1 MKGKLTAVFLAALFP
16 ILLAAAGPVYA
27 GGFYLNPSLGVAI
40 PTEGDKSPSVGVGV
54 DVGYEFTSWLAAGL
68 GYRYLHDTGVED
80 LEATHL
86 YEGTVTIFKRLVV
99 VTPYVRAGAGAY
111 TMTFDTRDSMTKALF
126 NIGAG
131 LALHPI
137 PFVGLTAGVTYHVLA
152 GAVDFFEPMVT
163 FGFSLGK

>member
-1 MKGKLTAVFLAALFP
+1 MDA
-16 ILLAAAGPVYA
+16 
-27 GGFYLNPSLGVAI
+27 
-40 PTEGDKSPSVGVGV
+40 
-54 DVGYEFTSWLAAGL
+54 GYEFTSWLAAGI
-68 GYRYLHDTGVED
+68 GYRYLHDTGIED

-86 YEGTVTIFKRLVV
+86 YEGTATVFKRLVV

-111 TMTFDTRDSMTKALF
+111 TMTFDTRDSVTKALF
-126 NIGAG
+126 DVGAG

-152 GAVDFFEPMVT
+152 GAVDFLEPMVT

>member
-1 MKGKLTAVFLAALFP
+1 MKGKRPVVFITSLFL
-16 ILLAAAGPVYA
+16 ILLTVASPAYA

-40 PTEGDKSPSVGVGV
+40 PAEGDKDPSVGVGV

-111 TMTFDTRDSMTKALF
+111 TMTFETRDSMTKALF
-126 NIGAG
+126 DIGAG

-137 PFVGLTAGVTYHVLA
+137 PFVGLTAGLTYHVLA

>member
-1 MKGKLTAVFLAALFP
+1 
-16 ILLAAAGPVYA
+16 
-27 GGFYLNPSLGVAI
+27 
-40 PTEGDKSPSVGVGV
+40 VGAGV
-54 DVGYEFTSWLAAGL
+54 DVGYEFTGWLDAGV
-68 GYRYLHDTGVED
+68 GYRYLHDTGLEE

-86 YEGTVTIFKRLVV
+86 YDANVTVFKRLVV
-99 VTPYVRAGAGAY
+99 VTPYIRAGAGAY
-111 TMTFDTRDSMTKALF
+111 TMTFEHRDSVTKALF